1 MQNQSIVR
9 QINDA
14 IGAHGAWKMRL
25 RSAIRTRS
33 SDITS
38 MTASCDNQCAFGKW
52 LYGPEVD
59 AATRTGVPYGVI
71 RRLHADFHR
80 TAGSVLFLVER
91 GKVEEAEAKMSSE
104 FVARSEKLVRA
115 LNKWKGELL

>member
-1 MQNQSIVR
+1 MHNQVSLQ

-14 IGAHGAWKMRL
+14 IGAHGAWKLRL

-33 SDITS
+33 ADITS
-38 MTASCDNQCAFGKW
+38 HTASCDDKCAFGKW
-52 LYGPEVD
+52 LYGPDID

-80 TAGSVLFLVER
+80 SAGSVLFLIER
-91 GKVEEAEAKMSSE
+91 GKVAEAEAQMTGE
-104 FVARSEKLVRA
+104 FTQRSETLVRA
-115 LNKWKGELL
+115 LNKWKGELM